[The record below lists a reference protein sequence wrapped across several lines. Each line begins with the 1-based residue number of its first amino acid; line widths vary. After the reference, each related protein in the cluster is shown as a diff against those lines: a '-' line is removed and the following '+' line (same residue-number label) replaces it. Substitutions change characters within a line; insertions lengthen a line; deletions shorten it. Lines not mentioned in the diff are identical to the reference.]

1 MNEFNSTADILIDR
15 LRNLADGKTT
25 VYLFDEISRAA
36 MDMISNVFKK
46 AYKFFCN
53 SIKFWYR

>member
-53 SIKFWYR
+53 SIKF

>member
-15 LRNLADGKTT
+15 LRNMADGRTK
-25 VYLFDEISRAA
+25 VYLFDEMSRVV

-46 AYKFFCN
+46 SY
-53 SIKFWYR
+53 